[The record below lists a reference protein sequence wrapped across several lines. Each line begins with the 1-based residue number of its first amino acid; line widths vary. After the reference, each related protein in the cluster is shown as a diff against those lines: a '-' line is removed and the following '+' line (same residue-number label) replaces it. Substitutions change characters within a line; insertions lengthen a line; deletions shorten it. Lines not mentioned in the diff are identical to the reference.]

1 MSKRV
6 LIYANDRPH
15 SQKIKKEL
23 KKKLLLANFDLI
35 EDEANNP
42 FITPPDYI
50 MTIGGDGTLLGAF
63 HTFEK
68 WIHYSHFVGIHT
80 GHLGFYTDWHPD
92 ELDELI
98 DYLHNDTGAFVSY
111 PLLQIEIKNKEETV
125 KCVKALNELS
135 LRTLGG
141 TMVCDIYIQHEFF
154 ETFRGDGVCVSTP
167 TGSTGLNKSIGGAVI
182 HPRVDAMQLTE
193 MASINNRIYRTL
205 SSPMVIAKDEV
216 VELYPRSF
224 GKEIVILVDN
234 MRIDPGTFDRINV
247 RIASER
253 IRFGK
258 YRHTHF
264 WDRVENS
271 FLGNKKEQEK
281 TD

>member
-1 MSKRV
+1 MAKRV
-6 LIYANDRPH
+6 LIYANDRPY
-15 SQKIKKEL
+15 SQEIKKEL
-23 KKKLLLANFDLI
+23 KDKLLLASFDLM
-35 EDEANNP
+35 EDDTTDT

-50 MTIGGDGTLLGAF
+50 ITIGGDGTLLGAF
-63 HTFEK
+63 HEFEK

-80 GHLGFYTDWHPD
+80 GHLGFYTDWRPD
-92 ELDELI
+92 EINDLI
-98 DYLHNDTGAFVSY
+98 DYIHNDTGAFVSY
-111 PLLQIEIKNKEETV
+111 PLLQVEIKHENETK
-125 KCVKALNELS
+125 KCIKALNELS
-135 LRTLGG
+135 LRTVGG
-141 TMVCDIYIQHEFF
+141 TMTCNIFIQDEFF

-216 VELYPRSF
+216 VELQPRSF
-224 GKEIVILVDN
+224 GKEIVVLVDN
-234 MRIDPGTFDRINV
+234 MRIKLDHFDTIKV
-247 RIASER
+247 RIANER

-258 YRHTHF
+258 HRHTHF

-271 FLGNKKEQEK
+271 FLGNKKKENIE
-281 TD
+281 